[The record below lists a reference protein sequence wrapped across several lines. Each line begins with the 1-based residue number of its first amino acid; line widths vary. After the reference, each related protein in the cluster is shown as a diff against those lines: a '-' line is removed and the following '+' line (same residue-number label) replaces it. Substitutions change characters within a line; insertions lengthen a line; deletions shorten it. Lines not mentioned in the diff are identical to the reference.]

1 MFHEFDEAEHFKA
14 LCDMDLLRYPRSPV
28 VVEPQT
34 AKDIDLSGIFRM
46 TPEQIDEALRQ
57 LQEAA

>member
-1 MFHEFDEAEHFKA
+1 MFDHDADMAEH
-14 LCDMDLLRYPRSPV
+14 LLAQSKRELSRYPRSSIAC
-28 VVEPQT
+28 EPST

-57 LQEAA
+57 LAA